1 MFYAQSTIAVKSLLS
16 GRTYGSFTSQNQL
29 YHRNKQTPIRD
40 TYILNAMCTDVLYG
54 RYDFCLISPYCE
66 QALNKTFT
74 STIFCFCCCCHCY
87 YCILGESSSIIYCCF
102 IGFHCCG
109 MSCAFVG
116 ISVVFK
122 YALRGFSVVGTLTY
136 FSIVVSLF
144 VWLPVAPVGGHIGK
158 VPTPYLRR
166 LPLRHV
172 GHRHWLGHSYIVVR
186 SSASCGP
193 LPTGR
198 GQRQSLAGMSS
209 HRLSHTVNNH
219 SHRQSHTVNDHITGS
234 PTQLMTT
241 VTGNLIQ
248 LMTTVIGSLP
258 S

>member
-1 MFYAQSTIAVKSLLS
+1 M
-16 GRTYGSFTSQNQL
+16 
-29 YHRNKQTPIRD
+29 
-40 TYILNAMCTDVLYG
+40 
-54 RYDFCLISPYCE
+54 
-66 QALNKTFT
+66 
-74 STIFCFCCCCHCY
+74 
-87 YCILGESSSIIYCCF
+87 
-102 IGFHCCG
+102 
-109 MSCAFVG
+109 
-116 ISVVFK
+116 VFK

-136 FSIVVSLF
+136 FNIVVSLF

-172 GHRHWLGHSYIVVR
+172 GHRHWLGYSYIVVR

-209 HRLSHTVNNH
+209 HR
-219 SHRQSHTVNDHITGS
+219 QSRTVNDHITGS

-248 LMTTVIGSLP
+248 LMTTFISQVNDHSHSLT
-258 S
+258 